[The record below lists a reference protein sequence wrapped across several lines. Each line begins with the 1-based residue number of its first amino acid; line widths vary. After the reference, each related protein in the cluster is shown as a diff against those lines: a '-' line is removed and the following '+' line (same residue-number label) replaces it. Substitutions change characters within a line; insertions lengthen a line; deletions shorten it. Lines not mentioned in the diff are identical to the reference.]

1 MLGITK
7 SGVSEF
13 SITNSDC
20 VAIDF
25 VRGSSLSCGMGVS
38 SFTIFLLGVLIIVF
52 TSLDVVW
59 FSVIL
64 LETSD
69 QENWRVPTVFL
80 RGSWLPCESRYLIKS
95 GSQLCGMLIGG
106 NYYFSLNSSFLF
118 NCYPAYKLPPTSCTL
133 LLRSC
138 IFLYPTYL
146 CSTFETSCFPPA
158 VWRKEYFSMFAGFVW
173 LKIF

>member
-69 QENWRVPTVFL
+69 QEN
-80 RGSWLPCESRYLIKS
+80 
-95 GSQLCGMLIGG
+95 
-106 NYYFSLNSSFLF
+106 
-118 NCYPAYKLPPTSCTL
+118 
-133 LLRSC
+133 
-138 IFLYPTYL
+138 
-146 CSTFETSCFPPA
+146 
-158 VWRKEYFSMFAGFVW
+158 
-173 LKIF
+173 